1 MRAFIT
7 GGAGFIGSHL
17 ADALVARG
25 DSVTILD
32 NMSTGSAKNIAHLQ
46 GKIEVHE
53 GDIRD
58 KALVEKLVE
67 QSDIVFHMAAAL
79 GVKNIMEHTLESI
92 DRNFNGS
99 EIVLHTATKY
109 NKRLII
115 ASTSEIYGKNPNQ
128 PLHEESDRVVGAP
141 QKIRWTYSDAKAL
154 EEAVAHTLHK
164 THGLKVTTV
173 RFFNTVGPRQTGQYG
188 MVVPRFIQAA
198 MKNEDVIIYDDGSQS
213 RVFCHVEDAVKAV
226 LTLVGTDS
234 TIGDYFNVG
243 GAGETTIKQLA
254 EKVLERTQSSSQIK
268 YIPYSEAYP
277 EGFEDMQ
284 RRVPDITKIKRIIG
298 WEPTHSLNSI
308 IDSVTASLKK

>member
-17 ADALVARG
+17 ADALIARG

-32 NMSTGSAKNIAHLQ
+32 NMSTGSKKNIAHLE
-46 GKIEVHE
+46 GRITIHE

-58 KALVEKLVE
+58 KDLVDKLVAD
-67 QSDIVFHMAAAL
+67 SDTVFHMAAAL
-79 GVKNIMEHTLESI
+79 GVKNIMEHTIESI

-99 EIVLHTATKY
+99 EVVLNAATKHQ
-109 NKRLII
+109 KRLLI

-198 MKNEDVIIYDDGSQS
+198 LKNEDIVIYDDGSQS
-213 RVFCHVEDAVKAV
+213 RVFCHIEDAVRAV
-226 LTLVGTDS
+226 LTLTDTDS

-243 GAGETTIKQLA
+243 GTGETTIKELA
-254 EKVLERTQSSSQIK
+254 EKIIARTNSQSIIT
-268 YIPYSEAYP
+268 YIPYTDAYP
-277 EGFEDMQ
+277 AGFEDMQ
-284 RRVPDITKIKRIIG
+284 RRVPNITKISKTIG
-298 WEPTHSLNSI
+298 WKPTHTLDSI
-308 IDSVTASLKK
+308 IDSVASSFK

>member
-17 ADALVARG
+17 ADALIARG

-32 NMSTGSAKNIAHLQ
+32 NLSTGSKKNIAHLE
-46 GKIEVHE
+46 GKIIVHE

-58 KALVEKLVE
+58 KELVDKLVAE
-67 QSDIVFHMAAAL
+67 SDTVFHMAAAL
-79 GVKNIMEHTLESI
+79 GVKNIMEHTIESI
-92 DRNFNGS
+92 DRNFTGS
-99 EIVLHTATKY
+99 EVVLNAATKHD
-109 NKRLII
+109 KRLLI

-188 MVVPRFIQAA
+188 MVVPRFVQSAL
-198 MKNEDVIIYDDGSQS
+198 KNEDITIYDDGSQS
-213 RVFCHVEDAVKAV
+213 RVFCHVEDAVRAV
-226 LTLVGTDS
+226 LSLLDSDS

-243 GAGETTIKQLA
+243 GVGETTIKELA
-254 EKVLERTQSSSQIK
+254 QQIIK
-268 YIPYSEAYP
+268 QTNSKSGIKFIPYSDAYP
-277 EGFEDMQ
+277 AGFEDMQ
-284 RRVPDITKIKRIIG
+284 RRVPDVSKINKAVG
-298 WEPTHSLNSI
+298 WSPTHTLDSI
-308 IDSVTASLKK
+308 IDSVAKSFA

>member
-25 DSVTILD
+25 DSVAILD
-32 NMSTGSAKNIAHLQ
+32 NLSTGSKKNIAHLE
-46 GKIEVHE
+46 GKITVYE

-58 KALVEKLVE
+58 KDLVDKLVAD
-67 QSDIVFHMAAAL
+67 SDTVFHMAAAL
-79 GVKNIMEHTLESI
+79 GVKNIMEHTIESI
-92 DRNFNGS
+92 DRNFSGS
-99 EIVLHTATKY
+99 EVVLNAATKH
-109 NKRLII
+109 NKRLLI

-188 MVVPRFIQAA
+188 MVVPRFVQAA
-198 MKNEDVIIYDDGSQS
+198 LKNEDIVIYDDGSQS
-213 RVFCHVEDAVKAV
+213 RVFCHVEDAVRAV
-226 LTLVGTDS
+226 LSLLNSDS

-243 GAGETTIKQLA
+243 GIGEVTIKQLA
-254 EKVLERTQSSSQIK
+254 EQIIKQTNSQSSIK
-268 YIPYSEAYP
+268 FIPYSDAYP

-284 RRVPDITKIKRIIG
+284 RRVPDVSKINKSVG
-298 WEPTHSLNSI
+298 WAPTHTLDSI
-308 IDSVTASLKK
+308 IDSVANSLA